1 MSFSTC
7 LTGKTNL
14 DTNSD
19 TVVISPDDLIGKNCK
34 KKELRKNQQNKKSV
48 RRKKIFELYP
58 FVRKYE
64 DNINCIIII
73 NIRSLYI
80 IMFQY

>member
-19 TVVISPDDLIGKNCK
+19 TVVIPADDIAGKYCRK
-34 KKELRKNQQNKKSV
+34 KRTEKKSTEL
-48 RRKKIFELYP
+48 KICSP
-58 FVRKYE
+58 
-64 DNINCIIII
+64 
-73 NIRSLYI
+73 
-80 IMFQY
+80 